1 MLLKI
6 MKQKKQSYLIEND
19 IRNADEMAETFNSI
33 NHLYYNRK
41 MLQEMLYEHLAF
53 TTDEVKARHLRG
65 TYSMDIEEFDKVEKA
80 VLIMARY
87 FTNGILEQF
96 AGLF

>member
-1 MLLKI
+1 
-6 MKQKKQSYLIEND
+6 
-19 IRNADEMAETFNSI
+19 
-33 NHLYYNRK
+33 

-53 TTDEVKARHLRG
+53 TTDEVKARLKG
-65 TYSMDIEEFDKVEKA
+65 DYSMDIEAFDKVEKA
-80 VLIMARY
+80 DLIMARY